1 MQRFKDKKAKAA
13 AARHMEQAAVL
24 VRMGQKAFAQMK
36 AAKWATDYARSNA
49 MKKPFL
55 VALARNYA
63 GLAHEVNL
71 SGAQHSKKALIA
83 LLEPYFATQ
92 RAALP
97 RQKRSNAGVAAPK
110 LDNSI

>member
-1 MQRFKDKKAKAA
+1 
-13 AARHMEQAAVL
+13 
-24 VRMGQKAFAQMK
+24 
-36 AAKWATDYARSNA
+36 

>member
-1 MQRFKDKKAKAA
+1 
-13 AARHMEQAAVL
+13 
-24 VRMGQKAFAQMK
+24 
-36 AAKWATDYARSNA
+36 

-97 RQKRSNAGVAAPK
+97 KQKRSNAWRRPSWIIQFNEELYSLVWA
-110 LDNSI
+110 NSGISKQCSQSEQLSVS